1 MSAGL
6 QRPILGHL
14 RTPDISAL
22 GWRKALLGCGI
33 AFPVLWVG
41 MDIVAS
47 LLYDGYSYADQTV
60 SELSAVGAPT
70 RTFWMAFGSID
81 GILAVAFA
89 MGVWQSAGG
98 RRALRFVAALIA
110 AQAIVNLALGPFSSM
125 HQREVLAADG
135 ASLSD
140 TLHLVVVAVGGVIFL
155 IETSFA
161 APAFG
166 RWFRLYSIATVLV
179 VLVMGF
185 VTSSYAPEVQDNEP
199 TPLVGIYERVS
210 AYGYE
215 LWIAVLAIALLRRPA
230 PDEAHS

>member
-1 MSAGL
+1 
-6 QRPILGHL
+6 
-14 RTPDISAL
+14 
-22 GWRKALLGCGI
+22 
-33 AFPVLWVG
+33 

-70 RTFWMAFGSID
+70 RTFWMAFGSTD

-140 TLHLVVVAVGGVIFL
+140 TLHLVIVAVGGIIFL

-166 RWFRLYSIATVLV
+166 RWFRLYSVATVLV

-185 VTSSYAPEVQDNEP
+185 ITSSYASEVQDNEP
-199 TPLVGIYERVS
+199 TPLVGIYERIS

-215 LWIAVLAIALLRRPA
+215 LWIAMLVIALLRRAA